1 MQHPFK
7 HPLATHHSMEV
18 LGSRRNGS
26 PIYAIAGGNGAG
38 EGGSGSGASNGGDGG
53 AGAGSGGQG
62 GDGGQGSGDGGQGSG
77 TSGGQ
82 GGAGSGEGDV
92 TDWKAHSR
100 EWEKRAKANS
110 DAATELEKLKAANMS
125 EQEKAVKAAKDEGRT
140 AALAETIPQIAQARL
155 EAHAARAGVDL
166 SEFAEF
172 IDLTKFVGE
181 DGQVD
186 DKAIKAA
193 VTKFAKLAPSGA
205 GRSGGDM
212 GGGGGSGDQNASL
225 DKQIEEA
232 TKARNFT
239 RVIALKRQKAAAQT
253 T

>member
-7 HPLATHHSMEV
+7 HPLAKHHSMEV

-26 PIYAIAGGNGAG
+26 PIYAIAGGNGEG
-38 EGGSGSGASNGGDGG
+38 EGGSGSGANSGGDGG
-53 AGAGSGGQG
+53 AGAGGQG

-82 GGAGSGEGDV
+82 GGAGSGDGDV

-100 EWEKRAKANS
+100 EWEKRAKANAN
-110 DAATELEKLKAANMS
+110 AATELEKLKAANMS
-125 EQEKAVKAAKDEGRT
+125 EQEKAVTEAEKAGRT
-140 AALAETIPQIAQARL
+140 AALAEAIPQIAQARL

-193 VTKFAKLAPSGA
+193 VTKFAKLAPPGA

-225 DKQIEEA
+225 DKQIEDA
-232 TKARNFT
+232 TKARDFP
-239 RVIALKRQKAAAQT
+239 RVVALKRRKAAAQT
-253 T
+253 M

>member
-1 MQHPFK
+1 MHKKTLPRLSGAGWSHPYTGPF
-7 HPLATHHSMEV
+7 V
-18 LGSRRNGS
+18 L
-26 PIYAIAGGNGAG
+26 YADGGAG
-38 EGGSGSGASNGGDGG
+38 EGGGSGSGVTPPGAPAGSQGAPPAVPPVVPPVAPATGGDG
-53 AGAGSGGQG
+53 
-62 GDGGQGSGDGGQGSG
+62 
-77 TSGGQ
+77 
-82 GGAGSGEGDV
+82 
-92 TDWKAHSR
+92 TDWQAEAKK
-100 EWEKRAKANS
+100 WEKRAKENFPAVG
-110 DAATELEKLKAANMS
+110 ELEKLKAANMS
-125 EQEKAVKAAKDEGRT
+125 EQEKAVTAAEKAGRT
-140 AALAETIPQIAQARL
+140 AALAEATPQIAQARL
-155 EAHAARAGVDL
+155 EAHAARVGVDL

-172 IDLTKFVGE
+172 IDLKKFVGE

-193 VTKFAKLAPSGA
+193 VTKFAKLAPAGA

-239 RVIALKRQKAAAQT
+239 RVVALKRQKAAAQT

>member
-7 HPLATHHSMEV
+7 HPLATHHSTEV
-18 LGSRRNGS
+18 LGFRRNGS
-26 PIYAIAGGNGAG
+26 PIYAIAGGNGEG
-38 EGGSGSGASNGGDGG
+38 EGGSGGTPPAGPPAGSPGSPPAVPPVVPPVAPATGGDG
-53 AGAGSGGQG
+53 
-62 GDGGQGSGDGGQGSG
+62 
-77 TSGGQ
+77 
-82 GGAGSGEGDV
+82 
-92 TDWKAHSR
+92 TDWKAEAR
-100 EWEKRAKANS
+100 KWEDRAKANKTAV
-110 DAATELEKLKAANMS
+110 DELATLKAANMS
-125 EQEKAVKAAKDEGRT
+125 EQEKAVSAAEKAGRT
-140 AALAETIPQIAQARL
+140 AALAEAIPQIAQARL
-155 EAHAARAGVDL
+155 EAAAARAHVDL
-166 SEFAEF
+166 SEFTEF

-193 VTKFAKLAPSGA
+193 VTKFAKLAPPGA